1 MPKEDVLRL
10 QGEVVEA
17 LPNTMFRVE
26 LQNGMLILAHLS
38 GKMRVHYIKVL
49 PGDWVTVELTP
60 YDLTRGRIV
69 TRLKPDEARLLSQ
82 AKQEKTKQAEDE
94 SIRLS

>member
-69 TRLKPDEARLLSQ
+69 TRLKPDEARALSQ